1 LDANPTGLVQ
11 YTQRDLNRHERH
23 EFLTASRALAILT
36 FKKSLSSITS
46 KADLMKPTTVLAL
59 SWILLTSDGLV
70 HAQEFQ
76 NLDFEQAM
84 PDLSGPLL
92 NDRYQDAA
100 NVLPHWL
107 VNAGDPGFYGITYNT
122 FGHVG
127 YGSLIHVFGGDG
139 VSTDDPPSP
148 NQYRAV
154 AGNYSAALNSSNDW
168 ASLQQTGLIPSG
180 SRSLRFSGYI
190 AELPFFESHG
200 HIAYG
205 DVDVSLNSLSLPI
218 HDLGPVVGAT
228 FRRGGEGQVFQYGVN
243 IPPGLA
249 GTTATLRFYTEGLEA
264 SPFLVL
270 DDVQFSPVAIP
281 EPATLGLAAISAVA
295 LITVRRRTKAPRA

>member
-1 LDANPTGLVQ
+1 
-11 YTQRDLNRHERH
+11 
-23 EFLTASRALAILT
+23 
-36 FKKSLSSITS
+36 
-46 KADLMKPTTVLAL
+46 MKPTAVLAL
-59 SWILLTSDGLV
+59 SWILLMPGAV
-70 HAQEFQ
+70 ARAQEFQ

-84 PDLSGPLL
+84 PELPGYPGD
-92 NDRYQDAA
+92 DRYRYAA

-107 VNAGDPGFYGITYNT
+107 VDAGYPGFYGVTYNT
-122 FGHVG
+122 FGHLG
-127 YGSLIHVFGGDG
+127 YEPLIHVFGGDG

-154 AGNYSAALNSSNDW
+154 AGNYSAALDPRNDW
-168 ASLQQTGLIPSG
+168 TSLQQTGLIPSG

-190 AELPFFESHG
+190 VELPFFESHG
-200 HIAYG
+200 HISYG

-228 FRRGGEGQVFQYGVN
+228 YRQGGERQVFQYGVN

-249 GTTATLRFYTEGLEA
+249 GTTATLRFYADGLEF

-270 DDVQFSPVAIP
+270 DDIQFSPVAVP

-295 LITVRRRTKAPRA
+295 LITVRRRAAAPRA

>member
-1 LDANPTGLVQ
+1 MKPIAV
-11 YTQRDLNRHERH
+11 
-23 EFLTASRALAILT
+23 F
-36 FKKSLSSITS
+36 SLSC
-46 KADLMKPTTVLAL
+46 L
-59 SWILLTSDGLV
+59 LLTSAAAVD
-70 HAQEFQ
+70 AQEFQ

-168 ASLQQTGLIPSG
+168 ASLQQTGLIPLG

-205 DVDVSLNSLSLPI
+205 DVDVSLNSMSLPI

-228 FRRGGEGQVFQYGVN
+228 YRRGSEGQVFQYGVN

-249 GTTATLRFYTEGLEA
+249 GTTATLKFYAEGLEA
-264 SPFLVL
+264 APFLVL
-270 DDVQFSPVAIP
+270 DDIQFSPVAIP

-295 LITVRRRTKAPRA
+295 LITVRRRAAAPRG